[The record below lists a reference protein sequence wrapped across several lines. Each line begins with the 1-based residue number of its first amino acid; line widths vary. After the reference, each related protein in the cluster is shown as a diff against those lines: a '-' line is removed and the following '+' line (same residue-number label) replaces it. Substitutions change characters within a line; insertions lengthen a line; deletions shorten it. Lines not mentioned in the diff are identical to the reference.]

1 MPLLRKLPQSL
12 WNTDYLEL
20 NDNVSIYL
28 SLPDSFKLA
37 NWITTIAN
45 NSFLKDSF
53 SKNYEKYKDFVID
66 LLKEVDSSRK
76 IDKKR
81 FTLEEK
87 ALLNILIDLNI
98 LDSKKLNFTNFG
110 KELYNYYNT
119 DQKKYDN
126 IIKIDFT

>member
-1 MPLLRKLPQSL
+1 MEY
-12 WNTDYLEL
+12 NTDYLEL